1 MCLSKKNENLQGC
14 TAPYG
19 EKSHKCADERHGCIV
34 IMTTPGD
41 AGDVKFGIFA
51 VLVFRVI

>member
-1 MCLSKKNENLQGC
+1 MVK
-14 TAPYG
+14 
-19 EKSHKCADERHGCIV
+19 KSHKCADERHGCIV